1 MKEVSLKSGRSFAP
15 QGWLI
20 PSLGLLLS
28 LIFATLPYDNVF
40 WYKSATLAYGL
51 SAISYLAFF
60 FPKRAPYW

>member
-1 MKEVSLKSGRSFAP
+1 MKEISLKSGRSFVP

-40 WYKSATLAYGL
+40 WYKSATLLTGFQPFL
-51 SAISYLAFF
+51 TLPFF
-60 FPKRAPYW
+60 S